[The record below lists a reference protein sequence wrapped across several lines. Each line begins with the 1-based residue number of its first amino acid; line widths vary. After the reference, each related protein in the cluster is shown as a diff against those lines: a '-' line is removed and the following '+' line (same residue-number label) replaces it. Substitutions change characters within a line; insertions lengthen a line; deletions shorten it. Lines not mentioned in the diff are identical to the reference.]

1 MSMKTITIIPQILQ
15 HSVKKQIKQLK
26 ERINSISEI
35 SSSSFKDNNI
45 HTNKVSSPVENIAEA
60 KIKLKDN
67 LEKKLKKLYDE
78 ELEIET
84 FIDNIDDVEIQ
95 TIVRM
100 RFIDLKT
107 WNEIGKELQYDR
119 TSPYYKIKNYLE
131 KQLMKW
137 EKKQ

>member
-1 MSMKTITIIPQILQ
+1 MTIKKLSKLFFI
-15 HSVKKQIKQLK
+15 KKQIKQLK

-35 SSSSFKDNNI
+35 ASSSFKDNNI
-45 HTNKVSSPVENIAEA
+45 HTNKVSSPVENIAET

-131 KQLMKW
+131 KHKEDEEDNEDD
-137 EKKQ
+137 EKL